1 MPPRREG
8 GREAET
14 RGDADAARRVV
25 YRPPL
30 QKADRLLILAHG
42 AGAGQHSAFMVR
54 IANALAERGLV
65 VITFDFPYMAAGRKL
80 PDPAPVL
87 ERAWRE
93 TIEAIR
99 AAPELG
105 ALPLFIGGKS
115 MGGRMAS
122 HVAAQGTAG
131 LAGLVF
137 LGYPLHPPGRPQQRR
152 DAHLPAI
159 REPMLFVQGER
170 DAFGTAEE
178 IRALL
183 PGLSAASS
191 LHVVPSGDHSF
202 KVPAKGGLSQPA
214 VEREVVEAVARWT
227 AVATTE
233 R

>member
-1 MPPRREG
+1 MPTRREG

-14 RGDADAARRVV
+14 REHADAARRVV
-25 YRPPL
+25 YRPAR

-42 AGAGQHSAFMVR
+42 AGAGQHSPFMVR

-65 VITFDFPYMAAGRKL
+65 VVTFDFPYVAAGRKL
-80 PDPAPVL
+80 PDAAPVL

-99 AAPELG
+99 AAPDLA

-122 HVAAQGTAG
+122 HVAAQGAAG

-183 PGLSAASS
+183 PRLSAAA

-202 KVPAKGGLSQPA
+202 KVPAKGGLSQTA

-227 AVATTE
+227 AAGTTD